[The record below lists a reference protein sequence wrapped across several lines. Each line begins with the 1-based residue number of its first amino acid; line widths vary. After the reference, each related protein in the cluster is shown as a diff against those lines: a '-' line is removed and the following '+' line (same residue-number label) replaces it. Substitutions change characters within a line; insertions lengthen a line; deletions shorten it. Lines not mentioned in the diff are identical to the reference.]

1 MSAGLL
7 ADQRPGRAATDIAQP
22 DYWKRKSIM
31 RSILFVTGVALA
43 TAVALLSMRVIT
55 LDVASEDR
63 SATPSVSIGIMQMMR
78 DARGLEVQQYD
89 AI

>member
-1 MSAGLL
+1 
-7 ADQRPGRAATDIAQP
+7 
-22 DYWKRKSIM
+22 M

-43 TAVALLSMRVIT
+43 TAVALLSLRVIT

>member
-1 MSAGLL
+1 
-7 ADQRPGRAATDIAQP
+7 
-22 DYWKRKSIM
+22 M

-63 SATPSVSIGIMQMMR
+63 SATPSVAIGIMQMMQ